1 MKILITESRLYNAF
15 KGWMDSEI
23 SSGLNEW
30 IKDEKGDIFLVDTN
44 ERSIHLWLIKK
55 SKELWVFKNLFTEIN
70 NFFPLEETDLVELI
84 GRYVSE
90 RFQIEGITARK
101 AKRELPFLIG
111 NIFKIKYWM
120 DSKINSGLYEW
131 RKDKYGDIWLVD
143 TNGYGHMWLIKKSK
157 NLFVYNDLFT
167 EIQNYFPLEK
177 TDLLELIGRYVGNTF
192 QMEGINTKSGF
203 RKKAGDVGNTFPID

>member
-1 MKILITESRLYNAF
+1 MKILITESRLYTAF

-23 SSGLNEW
+23 SSGLYEW
-30 IKDEKGDIFLVDTN
+30 IKDEKGDIFFVDTN
-44 ERSIHLWLIKK
+44 EMSIHLWLIKK
-55 SKELWVFKNLFTEIN
+55 SKELWVFKNLFTEIHN
-70 NFFPLEETDLVELI
+70 YFPLEETDLVELI

-131 RKDKYGDIWLVD
+131 KKDKYGNIWLVD
-143 TNGYGHMWLIKKSK
+143 TNNGYGHMMLDKKSK
-157 NLFVYNDLFT
+157 RMLVYNNIFT
-167 EIQNYFPLEK
+167 EIQNYFPLEMS
-177 TDLLELIGRYVGNTF
+177 DLRELIGRYVGNTF
-192 QMEGINTKSGF
+192 KIEGLKPIWTYYDMNKNPPIN
-203 RKKAGDVGNTFPID
+203 